1 MSSQRLTQTQKL
13 LQKLSPQQ
21 ILIMKLL
28 QIPTMELSTRI
39 KEEIMQNPA
48 LEEGES
54 HDYEDSFNENDND
67 NENDDVD
74 TFEDNQSDDD
84 HYDPLDDFDDY
95 LKDDD
100 EDDAAYK
107 YSVNNS
113 SPDDKHYEA
122 PITNETTFQ
131 DTLME
136 QLGFRK
142 LDEKKRKIGAYIIGN
157 LDDAG
162 YLSRPIPGIADD
174 LLFTQNIDATEDEIR
189 EVLSIIQDFD
199 PAGVGATNLQEC
211 LLIQL
216 RRRNEENPSKDCNNA
231 IEIIENHFDEF
242 TKKHYD
248 KIVSRSGIADD
259 DFKHALDIILSLNP
273 KPGGSMGSSS
283 QNNNYIIPDFTVI
296 NNGGELE
303 LQLNSRNTPELH
315 VSKDFL
321 SMLKEYSTG
330 KDSKE
335 KREAVNFIKSK
346 IDSANWFIDAVKQ
359 RQNTLYVTMKAIM
372 DYQRDFFLTGDEGKL
387 KPMILKDISEMVGL
401 DVSTISRVANS
412 KYVQTAYGTFQ
423 LKYFFSEGLVNDE
436 GEEVSTREV
445 KKIVRD
451 SVENEDKA
459 NPLNDDELTAILKE
473 KGYTIARRTVAK
485 YREQLGIPVARLRK
499 VI

>member
-1 MSSQRLTQTQKL
+1 MGSQRLTQTQKL

-54 HDYEDSFNENDND
+54 HDYEDDITGESINEND
-67 NENDDVD
+67 EVD
-74 TFEDNQSDDD
+74 TFDDEQGDDD

-131 DTLME
+131 DSLME

-162 YLSRPIPGIADD
+162 YLSRPISGIADD
-174 LLFTQNIDATEDEIR
+174 LLFTQNIDATEDEVR
-189 EVLSIIQDFD
+189 EVLEIIQDFD
-199 PAGVGATNLQEC
+199 PAGIGASNLQEC

-216 RRRNEENPSKDCNNA
+216 RRINDENPSEDCDNA
-231 IEIIENHFDEF
+231 IDIIENHFDEF

-248 KIVSRSGIADD
+248 KIVARSEMTDD
-259 DFKHALDIILSLNP
+259 DFKRALDIILSLNP
-273 KPGGSMGSSS
+273 KPGGSTGSVS

-296 NNGGELE
+296 NNDGELE
-303 LQLNSRNTPELH
+303 LQLNGRNTPELH

-321 SMLKEYSTG
+321 DMLKEYSKG
-330 KDSKE
+330 KDSTE
-335 KREAVNFIKSK
+335 KREAVNFIKNK
-346 IDSANWFIDAVKQ
+346 IDSANWFIDAIKQ
-359 RQNTLYVTMKAIM
+359 RQSTLYVTMKAIM
-372 DYQRDFFLTGDEGKL
+372 EYQKDFFLTGDEGKL
-387 KPMILKDISEMVGL
+387 KPMILKDISDKVGL
-401 DVSTISRVANS
+401 DISTISRVANS

-445 KKIVRD
+445 KKIVRE
-451 SVENEDKA
+451 SVDNEDKA

-485 YREQLGIPVARLRK
+485 YREQMGIPVARLRK

>member
-28 QIPTMELSTRI
+28 QIPTMELGTRI

-54 HDYEDSFNENDND
+54 HDYEDDINGENI

-74 TFEDNQSDDD
+74 TFEDEQGDDD

-113 SPDDKHYEA
+113 SPDDKHYET

-142 LDEKKRKIGAYIIGN
+142 LDEKKYKIGAYIIGN

-162 YLSRPIPGIADD
+162 YLSRPVSGIADD
-174 LLFTQNIDATEDEIR
+174 LLFTQNLDVTEDEVR
-189 EVLSIIQDFD
+189 EVLEIIQDFD
-199 PAGVGATNLQEC
+199 PAGVGASNLQEC
-211 LLIQL
+211 LMIQL
-216 RRRNEENPSKDCNNA
+216 RRINEENPSKDCDNA
-231 IEIIENHFDEF
+231 MVIIEKYFDEF

-248 KIVSRSGIADD
+248 KIVTRSEMSDD
-259 DFKHALDIILSLNP
+259 DFKRALNIILSLNP
-273 KPGGSMGSSS
+273 KPGGSSGTIS
-283 QNNNYIIPDFTVI
+283 QNNDYIIPDFTVI

-303 LQLNSRNTPELH
+303 LQLNNRNTPELH
-315 VSKDFL
+315 VSKDFM
-321 SMLKEYSTG
+321 SMLKEYSAG
-330 KDSKE
+330 KDSPE
-335 KREAVNFIKSK
+335 KREAIAFIKNK
-346 IDSANWFIDAVKQ
+346 IDSANWFIDAIKQ

-372 DYQRDFFLTGDEGKL
+372 EYQREFFITGDEGKL
-387 KPMILKDISEMVGL
+387 KPMILKDISDMVGL
-401 DVSTISRVANS
+401 DISTISRVANS
-412 KYVQTAYGTFQ
+412 KYVQTAYGTFP
-423 LKYFFSEGLVNDE
+423 LKFFFSEGLVNDE

-445 KKIVRD
+445 KKIVRE

-499 VI
+499 VL

>member
-1 MSSQRLTQTQKL
+1 MSSQRLTQTQKM

-28 QIPTMELSTRI
+28 QIPTIELSTRI

-48 LEEGES
+48 LEEGEN
-54 HDYEDSFNENDND
+54 HDYEDDLNENENDN
-67 NENDDVD
+67 ENID
-74 TFEDNQSDDD
+74 TFEDEQSDDD

-131 DTLME
+131 DSLME

-162 YLSRPIPGIADD
+162 YLSRPVSGIADD
-174 LLFTQNIDATEDEIR
+174 LLFTQNIDASEEEIH

-216 RRRNEENPSKDCNNA
+216 RRQQEENPSKDIENA
-231 IEIIENHFDEF
+231 IVIIEKYFDEF

-248 KIVSRSGIADD
+248 KIVSRSDITED
-259 DFKHALDIILSLNP
+259 DFRRALDIILALNP

-315 VSKDFL
+315 VSKDFMN
-321 SMLKEYSTG
+321 MLKEYSQG
-330 KDSKE
+330 KDNRE

-346 IDSANWFIDAVKQ
+346 IDSANWFIDAIRQ
-359 RQNTLYVTMKAIM
+359 RQDTLYVTMKAIM
-372 DYQRDFFLTGDEGKL
+372 EYQKDFFLTGDESKL
-387 KPMILKDISEMVGL
+387 KPMILKDISEKVGL

-423 LKYFFSEGLVNDE
+423 LKYFFSEGLINDE

-445 KKIVRD
+445 KKIVRE
-451 SVENEDKA
+451 SVENEDKS

-499 VI
+499 NL

>member
-1 MSSQRLTQTQKL
+1 MGSQRLTQTQKL

-28 QIPTMELSTRI
+28 QIPTMELSSRI

-54 HDYEDSFNENDND
+54 HDYEDDINEESL

-107 YSVNNS
+107 YSINNS

-122 PITNETTFQ
+122 PISNEATFQ
-131 DTLME
+131 DSLME

-174 LLFTQNIDATEDEIR
+174 LLFTQNIDATEDEIS

-216 RRRNEENPSKDCNNA
+216 RRLNEENPSKDYENA

-321 SMLKEYSTG
+321 SMLKEYSAG

-335 KREAVNFIKSK
+335 KREAVNFIKNK

-359 RQNTLYVTMKAIM
+359 RQNTLYVTMQAIM
-372 DYQRDFFLTGDEGKL
+372 EYQRDFFLTGDEGKL

-423 LKYFFSEGLVNDE
+423 LKYFFSEGMVNDE

-499 VI
+499 VL

>member
-1 MSSQRLTQTQKL
+1 MNQRLTQTQKL

-54 HDYEDSFNENDND
+54 HDYEDDIND
-67 NENDDVD
+67 NENDNENDNID
-74 TFEDNQSDDD
+74 TFDDEQGDDD

-107 YSVNNS
+107 YSINNS

-131 DTLME
+131 DSLME

-162 YLSRPIPGIADD
+162 YLSRPISGIADD
-174 LLFTQNIDATEDEIR
+174 LLFTQNIDATEDEVR
-189 EVLSIIQDFD
+189 EVLEIIQDFD
-199 PAGVGATNLQEC
+199 PAGVGASNLQEC

-216 RRRNEENPSKDCNNA
+216 RRINDENPSEDCDNA
-231 IEIIENHFDEF
+231 IDIIENHFDEF

-248 KIVSRSGIADD
+248 KIVARSEMNDD
-259 DFKHALDIILSLNP
+259 DFKRALDIILSLNP
-273 KPGGSMGSSS
+273 KPGGSTGSIS

-296 NNGGELE
+296 NNDGELE
-303 LQLNSRNTPELH
+303 LQLNGRNTPELH

-321 SMLKEYSTG
+321 DMLKEYSKG
-330 KDSKE
+330 KDSAE
-335 KREAVNFIKSK
+335 KREAVSFIKNK
-346 IDSANWFIDAVKQ
+346 IDSANWFIDAIKQ
-359 RQNTLYVTMKAIM
+359 RQSTLYVTMKAIM
-372 DYQRDFFLTGDEGKL
+372 EYQKDFFLTGDEGKL
-387 KPMILKDISEMVGL
+387 KPMILKDISDKVGL
-401 DVSTISRVANS
+401 DISTISRVANS

-445 KKIVRD
+445 KKIVRE
-451 SVENEDKA
+451 SVDNEDKA

-485 YREQLGIPVARLRK
+485 YREQMGIPVARLRK

>member
-1 MSSQRLTQTQKL
+1 MSQQRLTQTQKL

-28 QIPTMELSTRI
+28 QIPTMELGTRI

-48 LEEGES
+48 LEEGENP
-54 HDYEDSFNENDND
+54 DYEYDINGDSI
-67 NENDDVD
+67 NENDDID
-74 TFEDNQSDDD
+74 TFDDEQND
-84 HYDPLDDFDDY
+84 DSHYDPLDDFDDY

-107 YSVNNS
+107 YVANNN
-113 SPDDKHYEA
+113 SPDDKHYDA

-142 LDEKKRKIGAYIIGN
+142 LDEKKRKIGTYIIGN

-162 YLSRPIPGIADD
+162 YLSRPISGIADD
-174 LLFTQNIDATEDEIR
+174 LLFTQNLDVTEDEVR
-189 EVLSIIQDFD
+189 EVLEIIQDFD
-199 PAGVGATNLQEC
+199 PAGIGASNLQEC

-216 RRRNEENPSKDCNNA
+216 RRLKRENPDKDYANA
-231 IEIIENHFDEF
+231 LSIIQNHFDEF

-248 KIVSRSGIADD
+248 KIVSRSGMSEE
-259 DFKHALDIILSLNP
+259 DFKKALDIVLALNP
-273 KPGGSMGSSS
+273 KPGGSTGSASP
-283 QNNNYIIPDFTVI
+283 NNNYIIPDFTVL
-296 NNGGELE
+296 NNDGELE
-303 LQLNSRNTPELH
+303 LQLNNRNTPDLH

-321 SMLKEYSTG
+321 NMLKEYSSG
-330 KDSKE
+330 KDSAD
-335 KREAVNFIKSK
+335 KREAVSFIKNK
-346 IDSANWFIDAVKQ
+346 IDSANWFIDAIKQ
-359 RQNTLYVTMKAIM
+359 RQNTLYVTMNAIM
-372 DYQRDFFLTGDEGKL
+372 EYQKDFFLTGDEGKL
-387 KPMILKDISEMVGL
+387 KPMILKDISDIVGL

-423 LKYFFSEGLVNDE
+423 LKYFFSEGLLNDE

-445 KKIVRD
+445 KKIVRE
-451 SVENEDKA
+451 SVENEDKS
-459 NPLNDDELTAILKE
+459 NPLTDDELTAILKE

-485 YREQLGIPVARLRK
+485 YREQLDIPVARLRK

>member
-39 KEEIMQNPA
+39 KEEIMTNPA
-48 LEEGES
+48 LEEGENR
-54 HDYEDSFNENDND
+54 DYEDDINNESI
-67 NENDDVD
+67 NDDVD
-74 TFEDNQSDDD
+74 TFDDNQSDDD

-107 YSVNNS
+107 YAINNS

-131 DTLME
+131 DSLME

-162 YLSRPIPGIADD
+162 YLSRPISGIADD
-174 LLFTQNIDATEDEIR
+174 LLFTQNIDTTEDEIR
-189 EVLSIIQDFD
+189 EVLNIIQDFD
-199 PAGVGATNLQEC
+199 PAGVGASNLQEC

-216 RRRNEENPSKDCNNA
+216 RRRNEENQSKDCENA
-231 IEIIENHFDEF
+231 ITVIEKHFDEF

-248 KIVSRSGIADD
+248 KIVSRSEMTEDE
-259 DFKHALDIILSLNP
+259 FKRALDIILSLNP
-273 KPGGSMGSSS
+273 KPGGSSGNIS
-283 QNNNYIIPDFTVI
+283 QSNDYIIPDFTVI

-303 LQLNSRNTPELH
+303 LQLNNRNTPELH

-321 SMLKEYSTG
+321 NMLKEYSAG

-335 KREAVNFIKSK
+335 KREAVTFIKNK
-346 IDSANWFIDAVKQ
+346 IDSANWFIDAIRQ
-359 RQNTLYVTMKAIM
+359 RQDTLYITMKAIM
-372 DYQRDFFLTGDEGKL
+372 DYQKDFFLTGDEGKL
-387 KPMILKDISEMVGL
+387 KPMILKDIADMVGL
-401 DVSTISRVANS
+401 DISTISRVANS
-412 KYVQTAYGTFQ
+412 KYVQTAYGTFP

-445 KKIVRD
+445 KKIVRE

-499 VI
+499 VL

>member
-1 MSSQRLTQTQKL
+1 MGSQRLTQTQKL

-48 LEEGES
+48 LEEGENP
-54 HDYEDSFNENDND
+54 DYEEDINGEEINEND
-67 NENDDVD
+67 EVD
-74 TFEDNQSDDD
+74 TFEDNQGDDD

-142 LDEKKRKIGAYIIGN
+142 LDEKKYKIGAYIIGN

-162 YLSRPIPGIADD
+162 YLSRPVSGIADD
-174 LLFTQNIDATEDEIR
+174 LLFTQNLDVTEDEVR
-189 EVLSIIQDFD
+189 EVLAIIQDFD

-216 RRRNEENPSKDCNNA
+216 RRINEENPSEDCDNA
-231 IEIIENHFDEF
+231 ITVIEKYFDEF

-248 KIVSRSGIADD
+248 KIVSRSEMSDT
-259 DFKHALDIILSLNP
+259 DFKKALDIILSLNP
-273 KPGGSMGSSS
+273 KPGGSSGNIS
-283 QNNNYIIPDFTVI
+283 QSNDYIIPDFTVI
-296 NNGGELE
+296 NNGGDLE
-303 LQLNSRNTPELH
+303 LQLNNRNTPELH

-321 SMLKEYSTG
+321 SMLKEYSAG
-330 KDSKE
+330 KDSPE
-335 KREAVNFIKSK
+335 KREAVAFIKNK
-346 IDSANWFIDAVKQ
+346 IDSANWFIDAIKQ

-372 DYQRDFFLTGDEGKL
+372 DYQKDFFLTGDEGKL
-387 KPMILKDISEMVGL
+387 KPMILKDISDMVGL

-423 LKYFFSEGLVNDE
+423 LKFFFSEGLVNDE

-445 KKIVRD
+445 KKIVRE

-499 VI
+499 VL

>member
-48 LEEGES
+48 LEEGEN
-54 HDYEDSFNENDND
+54 HDFEDDVNEENVNENDNI
-67 NENDDVD
+67 D
-74 TFEDNQSDDD
+74 TFEDEQGDDD
-84 HYDPLDDFDDY
+84 RYDPLDDFDDY

-107 YSVNNS
+107 YSANNS
-113 SPDDKHYEA
+113 SPDDKHYET
-122 PITNETTFQ
+122 PITDETTFQ
-131 DTLME
+131 DSLME

-162 YLSRPIPGIADD
+162 YLSRPVSGIADD
-174 LLFTQNIDATEDEIR
+174 LLFTQNLDVTEDEVR
-189 EVLSIIQDFD
+189 EVLEIIQDFD

-216 RRRNEENPSKDCNNA
+216 RRINSEKPSKDCENA
-231 IEIIENHFDEF
+231 MVIIERHFDEF

-248 KIVSRSGIADD
+248 RIMARSQMSDA
-259 DFKHALDIILSLNP
+259 DFKKALNIILSLNP
-273 KPGGSMGSSS
+273 KPGGSSGSIS
-283 QNNNYIIPDFTVI
+283 QSNDYIIPDFTVI
-296 NNGGELE
+296 NNGGDLE
-303 LQLNSRNTPELH
+303 LQLNNRNTPDLH
-315 VSKDFL
+315 VSKDFMN
-321 SMLKEYSTG
+321 MLKEYSAG
-330 KDSKE
+330 KDSPE
-335 KREAVNFIKSK
+335 KREAVTFIKNK
-346 IDSANWFIDAVKQ
+346 IDSANWFIDAIKQ
-359 RQNTLYVTMKAIM
+359 RQDTLYVTMKAIM
-372 DYQRDFFLTGDEGKL
+372 GYQKDFFLTGDESKL
-387 KPMILKDISEMVGL
+387 KPMILKDISDIVGL

-412 KYVQTAYGTFQ
+412 KYVQTAYGTFP

-445 KKIVRD
+445 KKIVRE
-451 SVENEDKA
+451 SVENEDKS

-499 VI
+499 VL

>member
-28 QIPTMELSTRI
+28 QIPTMELGTRI

-54 HDYEDSFNENDND
+54 HDYEDDINGENI

-74 TFEDNQSDDD
+74 TFEDEQGDDD

-113 SPDDKHYEA
+113 SPDDKHYET

-142 LDEKKRKIGAYIIGN
+142 LDEKKYKIGAYIIGN

-162 YLSRPIPGIADD
+162 YLSRPINGIADD
-174 LLFTQNIDATEDEIR
+174 LLFTQNLDVTEDEVR
-189 EVLSIIQDFD
+189 DVLGIIQDFD
-199 PAGVGATNLQEC
+199 PAGVGASNLQEC
-211 LLIQL
+211 LMIQL
-216 RRRNEENPSKDCNNA
+216 RRINEENPSNDCDNA
-231 IEIIENHFDEF
+231 MVIIEKYFDEF

-248 KIVSRSGIADD
+248 KIVTRSEMSDD
-259 DFKHALDIILSLNP
+259 DFKRALNIILSLNP
-273 KPGGSMGSSS
+273 KPGGSSGTIS
-283 QNNNYIIPDFTVI
+283 QNNDYIIPDFTVI

-303 LQLNSRNTPELH
+303 LQLNNRNTPELH
-315 VSKDFL
+315 VSKDFM
-321 SMLKEYSTG
+321 SMLKEYSAG
-330 KDSKE
+330 KDSPE
-335 KREAVNFIKSK
+335 KREAIAFIKNK
-346 IDSANWFIDAVKQ
+346 IDSANWFIDAIKQ

-372 DYQRDFFLTGDEGKL
+372 EYQREFFITGDEGKL
-387 KPMILKDISEMVGL
+387 KPMILKDISDMVGL
-401 DVSTISRVANS
+401 DISTISRVANS

-423 LKYFFSEGLVNDE
+423 LKYFFSEGLLNDE

-445 KKIVRD
+445 KKIVRE
-451 SVENEDKA
+451 SVENEDKS
-459 NPLNDDELTAILKE
+459 NPLTDDELTAILKE

>member
-1 MSSQRLTQTQKL
+1 MDQRLTQTQKL

-39 KEEIMQNPA
+39 KEEIMTNPA

-54 HDYEDSFNENDND
+54 PEYEDDINEADT
-67 NENDDVD
+67 VD
-74 TFEDNQSDDD
+74 TFDDEQGDDD

-107 YSVNNS
+107 YVANNS

-131 DTLME
+131 DSLME
-136 QLGFRK
+136 QLGFRN
-142 LDEKKRKIGAYIIGN
+142 LNDKKYKIGAYIIGN

-162 YLSRPIPGIADD
+162 YLSRPITGIADD
-174 LLFTQNIDATEDEIR
+174 LLFTQNIDATEDEIK
-189 EVLSIIQDFD
+189 EVLEIIQDFD

-216 RRRNEENPSKDCNNA
+216 RRINEEEPSTDCDNA
-231 IEIIENHFDEF
+231 INIIENHFDEF

-248 KIVSRSGIADD
+248 KIVSRSGMSDE
-259 DFKHALDIILSLNP
+259 DFKKALDIILSLNP
-273 KPGGSMGSSS
+273 KPGGSTGSIS

-296 NNGGELE
+296 NNDGELE
-303 LQLNSRNTPELH
+303 LQLNGRNTPELH
-315 VSKDFL
+315 VSRDFID
-321 SMLKEYSTG
+321 MLKEYSAG
-330 KDSKE
+330 KESPE
-335 KREAVNFIKSK
+335 KREAVTFIKNK
-346 IDSANWFIDAVKQ
+346 IDAANWFIDAIKQ
-359 RQNTLYVTMKAIM
+359 RQSTLYVTMKAIM
-372 DYQRDFFLTGDEGKL
+372 EYQKEFFLTGDEGKL
-387 KPMILKDISEMVGL
+387 KPMILKDISDMVGL

-436 GEEVSTREV
+436 GNEVSTREV
-445 KKIVRD
+445 KKIVRE
-451 SVENEDKA
+451 SVENEDKS
-459 NPLNDDELTAILKE
+459 NPLTDDELTAILKE

-485 YREQLGIPVARLRK
+485 YREQLNIPVARLRK
-499 VI
+499 VL

>member
-1 MSSQRLTQTQKL
+1 MGSQRLTQTQKL

-28 QIPTMELSTRI
+28 QIPTMELSSRI

-54 HDYEDSFNENDND
+54 HDYEDDINEENL

-107 YSVNNS
+107 YSINNS

-122 PITNETTFQ
+122 PISNEATFQ
-131 DTLME
+131 DSLME

-216 RRRNEENPSKDCNNA
+216 RRLNEENPSKDYENA

-321 SMLKEYSTG
+321 SMLKEYSAG

-335 KREAVNFIKSK
+335 KREAVNFIKNK

-372 DYQRDFFLTGDEGKL
+372 DYQRDFFLTGDESKL

-499 VI
+499 VL

>member
-1 MSSQRLTQTQKL
+1 MGSQRLTQTQKL

-39 KEEIMQNPA
+39 KEEIMTNPA
-48 LEEGES
+48 LEEGENR
-54 HDYEDSFNENDND
+54 DYEDDINNESI
-67 NENDDVD
+67 NDDVD
-74 TFEDNQSDDD
+74 TFEDEQSDDE

-142 LDEKKRKIGAYIIGN
+142 LNEKKYKIGAYIIGN

-162 YLSRPIPGIADD
+162 YLSRPITGIADD

-189 EVLSIIQDFD
+189 EVLAIIQDFD

-216 RRRNEENPSKDCNNA
+216 RRINEENPSKDCENA
-231 IEIIENHFDEF
+231 ITVIEKFFDEF

-248 KIVSRSGIADD
+248 KIVARSEMSDEE
-259 DFKHALDIILSLNP
+259 FKRALNIILSLNP
-273 KPGGSMGSSS
+273 KPGGSSGTIS
-283 QNNNYIIPDFTVI
+283 QSNDYIIPDFSVI
-296 NNGGELE
+296 NNGGDLE

-315 VSKDFL
+315 VSRDFID
-321 SMLKEYSTG
+321 MLKEYSKG
-330 KDSKE
+330 KDSPE
-335 KREAVNFIKSK
+335 KREAVTFIKNK
-346 IDSANWFIDAVKQ
+346 IDSANWFIDAIKQ
-359 RQNTLYVTMKAIM
+359 RQSTLYVTMKAIM
-372 DYQRDFFLTGDEGKL
+372 DYQREFFLTGDEGKL
-387 KPMILKDISEMVGL
+387 KPMILKDISEKVGL
-401 DVSTISRVANS
+401 DISTISRVANS

-423 LKYFFSEGLVNDE
+423 LKFFFSEGLVNDE

-445 KKIVRD
+445 KKIVRE
-451 SVENEDKA
+451 SVDNEDKS
-459 NPLNDDELTAILKE
+459 NPLTDDELTSILKE

-499 VI
+499 VL

>member
-1 MSSQRLTQTQKL
+1 MGSQRLTQTQKL

-39 KEEIMQNPA
+39 KEEIMTNPA
-48 LEEGES
+48 LEEGENR
-54 HDYEDSFNENDND
+54 DYDDDINNESI
-67 NENDDVD
+67 NDDVD
-74 TFEDNQSDDD
+74 TFEDEQSDDE

-100 EDDAAYK
+100 EDEAAYK

-162 YLSRPIPGIADD
+162 YLSRPVNGIADD

-189 EVLSIIQDFD
+189 EVLAIIQDFD

-211 LLIQL
+211 LQIQL
-216 RRRNEENPSKDCNNA
+216 RRINEENPSKDCENA
-231 IEIIENHFDEF
+231 ITVIEKFFDEF

-248 KIVSRSGIADD
+248 KIVARSEMSDEE
-259 DFKHALDIILSLNP
+259 FKRALNIILSLNP
-273 KPGGSMGSSS
+273 KPGGSSGTIS
-283 QNNNYIIPDFTVI
+283 QSNDYIIPDFTVI
-296 NNGGELE
+296 NNGGDLE

-315 VSKDFL
+315 VSRDFID
-321 SMLKEYSTG
+321 MLKEYSKS
-330 KDSKE
+330 KDSPE
-335 KREAVNFIKSK
+335 KREAVTFIKNK
-346 IDSANWFIDAVKQ
+346 IDSANWFIDAIKQ
-359 RQNTLYVTMKAIM
+359 RQSTLYVTMKAIM
-372 DYQRDFFLTGDEGKL
+372 DYQREFFLTGDEGKL
-387 KPMILKDISEMVGL
+387 KPMILKDISEKVGL
-401 DVSTISRVANS
+401 DISTISRVANS

-423 LKYFFSEGLVNDE
+423 LKFFFSEGLVNDE

-445 KKIVRD
+445 KKIVRE
-451 SVENEDKA
+451 SVDNEDKS
-459 NPLNDDELTAILKE
+459 NPLTDDELTSILKE

-499 VI
+499 VL

>member
-1 MSSQRLTQTQKL
+1 MGSQRLTQTQKL

-28 QIPTMELSTRI
+28 QIPTMELSSRI

-54 HDYEDSFNENDND
+54 HDYEDDINEESL

-107 YSVNNS
+107 YSINNS

-122 PITNETTFQ
+122 PISNEATFQ
-131 DTLME
+131 DSLME

-216 RRRNEENPSKDCNNA
+216 RRLNEENPSKDYENA

-321 SMLKEYSTG
+321 SMLKEYSAG

-335 KREAVNFIKSK
+335 KREAVNFIKNK

-459 NPLNDDELTAILKE
+459 NPLNDDELTSILKE

-499 VI
+499 VL

>member
-39 KEEIMQNPA
+39 KEEIVANPA

-54 HDYEDSFNENDND
+54 HDYEDDITGESINDND
-67 NENDDVD
+67 EVD
-74 TFEDNQSDDD
+74 TFDDEQGDDD

-107 YSVNNS
+107 YSINNS

-131 DTLME
+131 DSLME

-162 YLSRPIPGIADD
+162 YLSRPISGIADD
-174 LLFTQNIDATEDEIR
+174 LLFTQNIDATEEEIR
-189 EVLSIIQDFD
+189 EVLEIIQDFD
-199 PAGVGATNLQEC
+199 PAGVGAANLQEC

-216 RRRNEENPSKDCNNA
+216 RRINDENPSEDCENA
-231 IEIIENHFDEF
+231 INIIGNYFDEF

-248 KIVSRSGIADD
+248 KIVSRSEMSDE
-259 DFKHALDIILSLNP
+259 DFKRALDIILSLNP
-273 KPGGSMGSSS
+273 KPGGSTGSIS
-283 QNNNYIIPDFTVI
+283 QNSNYIIPDFTVI

-303 LQLNSRNTPELH
+303 LQLNGRNTPELH
-315 VSKDFL
+315 VSKDFVD
-321 SMLKEYSTG
+321 MLKEYSKG
-330 KDSKE
+330 KDNAE
-335 KREAVNFIKSK
+335 KREAVNFIKNK
-346 IDSANWFIDAVKQ
+346 IDSANWFIDAIKQ
-359 RQNTLYVTMKAIM
+359 RQSTLYVTMKAIM
-372 DYQRDFFLTGDEGKL
+372 DYQKDFFLTGDEGKL
-387 KPMILKDISEMVGL
+387 KPMILKDISDKVGL
-401 DVSTISRVANS
+401 DVSTISRVVNS

-423 LKYFFSEGLVNDE
+423 LKYFFSEGLVNDD

-445 KKIVRD
+445 KKIVRE
-451 SVENEDKA
+451 SVDNEDKS

-485 YREQLGIPVARLRK
+485 YREQMGIPVARLRK

>member
-28 QIPTMELSTRI
+28 QIPTMELGTRI

-54 HDYEDSFNENDND
+54 HDYEDDINGENI

-74 TFEDNQSDDD
+74 SFEDEQGDDD

-113 SPDDKHYEA
+113 SPDDKHYET

-142 LDEKKRKIGAYIIGN
+142 LDEKKYKIGAYIIGN

-162 YLSRPIPGIADD
+162 YLSRPINGIADD
-174 LLFTQNIDATEDEIR
+174 LLFTQNLDVTEDEVR
-189 EVLSIIQDFD
+189 DVLGIIQDFD
-199 PAGVGATNLQEC
+199 PAGVGASNLQEC
-211 LLIQL
+211 LMIQL
-216 RRRNEENPSKDCNNA
+216 RRINEENPSKDCDNA
-231 IEIIENHFDEF
+231 MVIIEKYFDEF

-248 KIVSRSGIADD
+248 KIVTRSEMSDD
-259 DFKHALDIILSLNP
+259 DFKRALNIILSLNP
-273 KPGGSMGSSS
+273 KPGGSSGTIS
-283 QNNNYIIPDFTVI
+283 QNNDYIIPDFTVI

-303 LQLNSRNTPELH
+303 LQLNNRNTPELH
-315 VSKDFL
+315 VSKDFM
-321 SMLKEYSTG
+321 SMLKEYSAG
-330 KDSKE
+330 KDSPE
-335 KREAVNFIKSK
+335 KREAIAFIKNK
-346 IDSANWFIDAVKQ
+346 IDSANWFIDAIKQ

-372 DYQRDFFLTGDEGKL
+372 EYQREFFITGDEGKL
-387 KPMILKDISEMVGL
+387 KPMILKDISDMVGL
-401 DVSTISRVANS
+401 DISTISRVANS
-412 KYVQTAYGTFQ
+412 KYVQTAYGTFP
-423 LKYFFSEGLVNDE
+423 LKFFFSEGLVNDE

-445 KKIVRD
+445 KKIVRE

-499 VI
+499 VL

>member
-28 QIPTMELSTRI
+28 QIPTMELGTRI

-54 HDYEDSFNENDND
+54 HDYEDDINGENI

-74 TFEDNQSDDD
+74 TFEDEQGDDD

-113 SPDDKHYEA
+113 SPDDKHYET

-142 LDEKKRKIGAYIIGN
+142 LDEKKYKIGAYIIGN

-162 YLSRPIPGIADD
+162 YLSRPINGIADD
-174 LLFTQNIDATEDEIR
+174 LLFTQNLDVTEDEVR
-189 EVLSIIQDFD
+189 DVLGIIQDFD
-199 PAGVGATNLQEC
+199 PSGVGASNLQEC
-211 LLIQL
+211 LMIQL
-216 RRRNEENPSKDCNNA
+216 RRINEENPSKDCDNA
-231 IEIIENHFDEF
+231 MVIIEKYFDEF

-248 KIVSRSGIADD
+248 KIVTRSEMSDD
-259 DFKHALDIILSLNP
+259 DFKRALNIILSLNP
-273 KPGGSMGSSS
+273 KPGGSSGTIS
-283 QNNNYIIPDFTVI
+283 QNNDYIIPDFTVI

-303 LQLNSRNTPELH
+303 LQLNNRNTPELH
-315 VSKDFL
+315 VSKDFM
-321 SMLKEYSTG
+321 SMLKEYSVG
-330 KDSKE
+330 KDSPE
-335 KREAVNFIKSK
+335 KREAIAFIKNK
-346 IDSANWFIDAVKQ
+346 IDSANWFIDAIKQ

-372 DYQRDFFLTGDEGKL
+372 EYQREFFITGDEGKL
-387 KPMILKDISEMVGL
+387 KPMILKDISDMVGL
-401 DVSTISRVANS
+401 DISTISRVANS
-412 KYVQTAYGTFQ
+412 KYVQTAYGTFP
-423 LKYFFSEGLVNDE
+423 LKFFFSEGLVNDE

-445 KKIVRD
+445 KKIVRE

-499 VI
+499 VL